1 MMLIHWKRPGQDA
14 PGVWALC
21 EAASAEEAAEA
32 VKNSIPTYEGQ
43 IDGVVLNYN
52 GEDDLDTLQTA
63 VADAVRSA
71 RQLEAPFDVLVK
83 IGKDFAAAWRF
94 PATAH

>member
-21 EAASAEEAAEA
+21 EAASAEEAAGA

-83 IGKDFAAAWRF
+83 IGKDFATAWRF